1 MNLVRE
7 SLLQCLGSAL
17 CGKAY
22 ADPCFDEEQWNSFL
36 RLSAEQEIFSLIFH
50 AVSGFSSLSALP
62 VDRKLLFR
70 QQTLDRFCSQ
80 VRQTNEFLTL
90 VQHMQAAGLDPI
102 VLKGIL
108 CRSLYPIPSLRPS
121 VDEDLLVPP
130 EEAERYHRFL
140 LSEGMICDDPAADP
154 TEAEELS
161 YHRENSPLYIELH
174 TSLFPMDAEAYSDL
188 NALFQGAEGRSVR
201 VQVEN
206 LSLRALAPG
215 DHLLFLICH
224 AYKHLLHGGVG
235 IRQVADMA
243 LLANAH
249 LDEINWED
257 LAARCR
263 QAGLETFAAALFR
276 IAVRHLTLRE
286 IPAPFA
292 SLEVDVDPLLEDI
305 LSDGVY
311 GMEDEDRAHSGRIT
325 LEAVAAAKQGREE
338 RGIWHSLFPGKSY
351 LQTNYPYA
359 RKYPVLVPVAWA
371 NRLLLYVLRRKG
383 DPGKSIQ
390 IGRERVELLRK
401 YKIIP

>member
-1 MNLVRE
+1 MKDTE
-7 SLLQCLGSAL
+7 SFFLRVLQSAL
-17 CGKAY
+17 SGQVIK
-22 ADPCFDEEQWNSFL
+22 EEPD
-36 RLSAEQEIFSLIFH
+36 LSAQDWD
-50 AVSGFSSLSALP
+50 AL
-62 VDRKLLFR
+62 LLLAR
-70 QQTLDRFCSQ
+70 QQELLPLVLNAICHFQSYRLLPHDERKPFADKAILSFS
-80 VRQTNEFLTL
+80 RQTVKTNQFLTL

-130 EEAERYHRFL
+130 EEAEQYHRFL
-140 LSEGMICDDPAADP
+140 LSEGMFCDDPD
-154 TEAEELS
+154 AEELS

-201 VQVEN
+201 VQVED
-206 LSLRALAPG
+206 LSLRALAPA

-276 IAVRHLTLRE
+276 IAARHLTLRE

-338 RGIWHSLFPGKSY
+338 RGIWNSLFPGKSY

-359 RKYPVLVPVAWA
+359 RKYPILVPVAWA